1 MSVFLGL
8 DVAKSKVDAALLL
21 ENDKFKTKVFANT
34 SQGFAALRDW
44 LALHDAAQAPAC
56 MEATGA
62 YHETLATYLFDAGH
76 KVSIINPQRI
86 KSFGAS
92 QGIRTK
98 NDQIDARLIARFCKV
113 MQPQPWQPE
122 PLEIRELRALGRRR
136 DALIEMRIQESNRTG
151 LNIPSVEESIKSML
165 VSIDHEIEEIE
176 RKIAE
181 HIDQHPDL
189 KKQRDLLQSIPGI
202 GAVCA
207 EAIISETGN
216 FARFTRAKEVV
227 AFLGLSPQERSSGSS
242 VHGKAHISK
251 KGNRRLRSLMYMPS
265 IIAKRCNP
273 LVHAL
278 ALRLE
283 EKGKPAKVIIC
294 ACMRKLVQIA
304 FGVLKHKQ
312 PFNPNYAQNCA

>member
-1 MSVFLGL
+1 MTVFLGL

-21 ENDKFKTKVFANT
+21 ENDKFKTKVFDNT
-34 SQGFAALRDW
+34 SQGFADLQVW
-44 LALHDAAQAPAC
+44 LALHGAAQAPVC
-56 MEATGA
+56 MEATGT
-62 YHETLATYLFDAGH
+62 YHEALATYLFDAGH
-76 KVSIINPQRI
+76 TVSVINPQRI

-136 DALIEMRIQESNRTG
+136 DALIEMRIQESNRIG

-165 VSIDHEIEEIE
+165 SSIDHEIEEIE

-189 KKQRDLLQSIPGI
+189 KKQCELLRSIPGI
-202 GAVCA
+202 GEICA
-207 EAIISETGN
+207 EAMLSETGG
-216 FARFTRAKEVV
+216 FTRFKRVGEVV
-227 AFLGLSPQERSSGSS
+227 AFLGLSPQERISGSS

-294 ACMRKLVQIA
+294 ACMKKLVQIA

-312 PFNPNYAQNCA
+312 PFNPIYAHNCA

>member
-1 MSVFLGL
+1 MPVFLGL
-8 DVAKSKVDAALLL
+8 DVAKSKVNAALLL
-21 ENDKFKTKVFANT
+21 ENDKFKTKVFVNT
-34 SQGFAALRDW
+34 SQGFADLRVW
-44 LALHDAAQAPAC
+44 LTLHGAEQASVC
-56 MEATGA
+56 MEATGS
-62 YHETLATYLFDAGH
+62 YHEALATYLFDAGH
-76 KVSIINPQRI
+76 KVSVINPLRI
-86 KSFGAS
+86 KSFGTS

-122 PLEIRELRALGRRR
+122 PLAIRELRALGRRR
-136 DALIEMRIQESNRTG
+136 DALIEMRIQEINRTG

-165 VSIDHEIEEIE
+165 ISIDHEIEEIE

-189 KKQRDLLQSIPGI
+189 KKQNELLKSIPGI
-202 GAVCA
+202 GTICA
-207 EAIISETGN
+207 EAILSETGG
-216 FARFTRAKEVV
+216 FTRFERIKEVV

-273 LVHAL
+273 LVRTL

-283 EKGKPAKVIIC
+283 EKGKPVKVIIC
-294 ACMRKLVQIA
+294 ACMKKLVQIA
-304 FGVLKHKQ
+304 FGVLKHQQ